1 MAKMK
6 KEEKEVKE
14 KKEKVKKEEVKKEK
28 PKKEKVKKEKP
39 KKEKHILGKG
49 EFIFN
54 FISLVCMIGMGIYF
68 GYRSLYY
75 YSKQNYQYQEE
86 AQTLNGYIMQHTPV
100 IYEEGDGLHHDS
112 LGYYFKGNVENN
124 YVSFANR
131 MFRVI
136 RINED
141 NTVKLVLNGNA
152 AIFPWGDPVHFND
165 SNLYYWLNK
174 TDWEYSGY
182 YYYTLPSVEDF
193 LVKTEYKENILNEG
207 EITESEK
214 SYREYITL
222 LGINDYVQANGMS
235 SYLKTGRMFFLLGLN
250 NEEKNLY
257 VEEDGS
263 IQTCETTQ
271 GFGIRPVITLKA
283 NTVISG
289 GDGTKDNPYV
299 ISQENKTNMVASYVK
314 IGEDI
319 WRVFYQNGDDLKLHL
334 NGYIQENGA
343 EKLTF
348 YSQTNSIYDI
358 MDAEN
363 IGYYLNNQYFS
374 TLPSQNIFQPFVSL
388 VGEISDDKG
397 YQYVTI
403 YGEAVQSN
411 VSLLNVFDPFFNED
425 LTDFFRVNNTSPVG
439 SMEYVTYANGLLGE
453 ADVREEKHIVPVVS
467 IKMESIKSG
476 TGSLNDPYLVG

>member
-1 MAKMK
+1 MA
-6 KEEKEVKE
+6 
-14 KKEKVKKEEVKKEK
+14 KKEKEKVEKETIKQSK
-28 PKKEKVKKEKP
+28 PKKEKVKKEKK
-39 KKEKHILGKG
+39 KKEKHILGKA

-54 FISLVCMIGMGIYF
+54 FISLVCMIGMGVYF

-75 YSKQNYQYQEE
+75 YSKQNQQYQEE
-86 AQTLNGYIMQHTPV
+86 AQTLNGYILQHVPV
-100 IYEEGDGLHHDS
+100 NYEEGDGLHHDS
-112 LGYYFKGNVENN
+112 LGYYFKGNVQNN

-131 MFRVI
+131 IFRII

-141 NTVKLVLNGNA
+141 NTVKMVLDSNA
-152 AIFPWGDPVHFND
+152 AIFPWGDPIHYQE

-182 YYYTLPSVEDF
+182 YYNTLPDVEGF
-193 LVKTEYKENILNEG
+193 LEKTEYKENVLNEG
-207 EITESEK
+207 EITESK
-214 SYREYITL
+214 DSYKEYITL
-222 LGINDYVQANGMS
+222 LSINDYVQANGMS
-235 SYLKTGRMFFLLGLN
+235 SYLNTGRMFFLLGLN
-250 NEEKNLY
+250 KENQNLY

-289 GDGTKDNPYV
+289 GEGTKDNPYV
-299 ISQENKTNMVASYVK
+299 IQQGDKTNMIASYVK
-314 IGEDI
+314 LGEDV

-343 EKLTF
+343 EKATF

-363 IGYYLNNQYFS
+363 IGYYLNHQYFS
-374 TLPSQNIFQPFVSL
+374 SLPYQNILQPFPSL
-388 VGEISDDKG
+388 IGEISDDKG
-397 YQYVTI
+397 YQYTTI
-403 YGEAVQSN
+403 YGGIAQSN
-411 VSLLNVFDPFFNED
+411 VSLLNVFDPFFNQD

-439 SMEYVTYANGLLGE
+439 SMEYVTYSNGLLGE
-453 ADVREEKHIVPVVS
+453 ADVREVKHIVPVIS
-467 IKMESIKSG
+467 IKKGNIKSG
-476 TGSLNDPYLVG
+476 TGSINDPYLVG